1 MRMPTAPE
9 KSKLKITVKFFTT
22 LREIVGKKEEQ
33 IEFSRPITVE
43 ALLKQLSKSY
53 GKEFVDYVFDELGNV
68 RGHLQFLV
76 NGKSI
81 TTMQGFKTK
90 LNNGDQIAI
99 LPPVGG
105 G

>member
-1 MRMPTAPE
+1 MPP
-9 KSKLKITVKFFTT
+9 KSKKASIRVKVKFFTT

-33 IEFSRPITVE
+33 IELSRSVTIET
-43 ALLKQLSKSY
+43 LLRQLAKTY
-53 GKEFVDYVFDELGNV
+53 GKEFEDYIYDELGNV

-76 NGKSI
+76 NGNSI
-81 TTMQGFKTK
+81 TSLQGFKTK
-90 LNNGDQIAI
+90 LKEGDHVAI

>member
-1 MRMPTAPE
+1 MQATPKEPAV
-9 KSKLKITVKFFTT
+9 KVTVKFFTT

-33 IEFSRPITVE
+33 VELSRPITVE
-43 ALLKQLSKSY
+43 TLLKQLSKTY
-53 GKEFVDYVFDELGNV
+53 GNEFVDYVFDDLGNV
-68 RGHLQFLV
+68 REHLQFLV

-81 TTMQGFKTK
+81 TTIHGFKTK

>member
-1 MRMPTAPE
+1 MPP
-9 KSKLKITVKFFTT
+9 KSKKASIRVKVKFFTT

-33 IEFSRPITVE
+33 IELSRSVTVE
-43 ALLKQLSKSY
+43 ALLRQLSTTY
-53 GKEFVDYVFDELGNV
+53 GKDFEDYIYNELGNI

-76 NGKSI
+76 NGNSV
-81 TTMQGFKTK
+81 TALQGLKTK
-90 LNNGDQIAI
+90 LREGDQIAI

>member
-1 MRMPTAPE
+1 MPP
-9 KSKLKITVKFFTT
+9 KSKEASVRVKVKFFTT

-33 IEFSRPITVE
+33 IELSRSATVE
-43 ALLKQLSKSY
+43 ALLRQLSKTY
-53 GKEFVDYVFDELGNV
+53 GKDFEDYVYDELRNV
-68 RGHLQFLV
+68 RGHLHFLV

-81 TTMQGFKTK
+81 STLQGFKTK
-90 LNNGDQIAI
+90 LKEGDQIAI